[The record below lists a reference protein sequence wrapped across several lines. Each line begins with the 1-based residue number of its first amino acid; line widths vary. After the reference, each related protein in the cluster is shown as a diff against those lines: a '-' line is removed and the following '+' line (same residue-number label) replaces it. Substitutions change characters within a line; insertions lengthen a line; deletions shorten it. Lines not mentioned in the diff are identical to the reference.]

1 MESTMPATLT
11 ARLHRVLRTA
21 AALLIAVSLQGQT
34 VTIKLGTL
42 APDGSTWH
50 KLLQEMGERWSSA
63 SGGKV
68 KLRIYAGGVAGS
80 EGDMVRKL
88 RIGQLNA
95 AALSVVGLHDIESS
109 PQALAAPGLIAD
121 EEEWNRVFAEVAP
134 RWEKRLLDKGF
145 VAMAWGDTG
154 WVYLFTR
161 KEVRSPGQMKGL
173 KVFAWAG
180 DPAAVE
186 AWRAAGFQP
195 VVLSSTDI
203 LPSLSTGMIDGFTNT
218 TILAFTAR
226 LYEQAKFMYGARWG
240 RLPAGTIVAKETWD
254 RVPQEL
260 QPKLLAIAR
269 EIGAKVNAEVGR
281 LQREALEEMK
291 KNGLKE
297 VPLADADRAAWQRM
311 QEQSWSSFRG
321 GVTSAEAFDEVKAIR
336 DRYRA
341 GRK

>member
-1 MESTMPATLT
+1 MRRILLSVFRFL
-11 ARLHRVLRTA
+11 A
-21 AALLIAVSLQGQT
+21 AAVLIAVLPGSALGAQS
-34 VTIKLGTL
+34 VTFKLGTM
-42 APDGSTWH
+42 APEGSTWH
-50 KLLQEMGERWSSA
+50 KLIQEMGEKWSAA

-68 KLRIYAGGVAGS
+68 KLKIYAGGVAGS

-95 AALSVVGLHDIESS
+95 AALSVIGLHDIESS
-109 PQALAAPGLIAD
+109 PQALAVPGLIAD
-121 EEEWNRVFAEVAP
+121 EEEWNKVFAEVAP
-134 RWEKRLLDKGF
+134 RWEKRFLDKGF
-145 VAMAWGDTG
+145 VTLAWGDTG

-161 KEVRSPGQMKGL
+161 REVKTPAQMKGL

-180 DPAAVE
+180 DPASVE

-226 LYEQAKFMYGARWG
+226 LYDQAKFMFGARWG
-240 RLPAGTIVAKETWD
+240 RLPAGTIVTRDAWEK
-254 RVPQEL
+254 VPKDL

-297 VPLADADRAAWQRM
+297 TPLAAADRAAWQRM

-321 GVTSAEAFDEVKAIR
+321 SVTTAEAFDEVKAIR

>member
-1 MESTMPATLT
+1 MPATLPT
-11 ARLHRVLRTA
+11 RLRRVLRTT
-21 AALLIAVSLQGQT
+21 AALFIAATLAATLQGQT

-95 AALSVVGLHDIESS
+95 AALSVIGLHDIESS

-145 VAMAWGDTG
+145 VTLAWGDTG

-161 KEVRSPGQMKGL
+161 REVRSPGQMKGL

-240 RLPAGTIVAKETWD
+240 RLPAGTIVTREAWNK
-254 RVPQEL
+254 VPQEL

-311 QEQSWSSFRG
+311 QEQSWTSFRG
-321 GVTSAEAFDEVKAIR
+321 GVTSVEAFDELKAIR

-341 GRK
+341 SRK

>member
-1 MESTMPATLT
+1 MRRMLRILLS
-11 ARLHRVLRTA
+11 VLMLGWLAGPPLA
-21 AALLIAVSLQGQT
+21 AQAVT
-34 VTIKLGTL
+34 FKLGTL
-42 APDGSTWH
+42 APEGSTWH

-68 KLRIYAGGVAGS
+68 KVRIYAGGVAGS

-109 PQALAAPGLIAD
+109 PQALAAPGLIGD
-121 EEEWNRVFAEVAP
+121 EEEWNRVMAEVAP

-145 VAMAWGDTG
+145 VTLAWGDTG

-161 KEVRSPGQMKGL
+161 KEIRTPAQMKGL

-180 DPAAVE
+180 DPASVE

-218 TILAFTAR
+218 PILAFTAR
-226 LYEQAKFMYGARWG
+226 LYDQAKFMFGARWG
-240 RLPAGTIVAKETWD
+240 RLPAGTIVTREAWD
-254 RVPQEL
+254 KVPREL
-260 QPKLLAIAR
+260 QPKLLEIAR
-269 EIGAKVNAEVGR
+269 EVGAKVNAEVGR

-297 VPLADADRAAWQRM
+297 VPLAEADRASWQRM
-311 QEQSWSSFRG
+311 QEQSWASFRG
-321 GVTSAEAFDEVKAIR
+321 GVTTTEAFDEVKAVR

-341 GRK
+341 AKGRK